1 MALMG
6 SGKGYRPSLGLLGE
20 EEERVQPK
28 TVKGVAEKVEGVG
41 AIPGPRTQPNLLSF
55 LYSGLEMQPQTETLR
70 VGPLTSGWLESLI
83 LLLADQGH
91 LHLPRLCPWGNLA
104 YLQPGRLFW
113 VEVECGSRGQK
124 GTYGDPG
131 PWDIRT
137 RSRL

>member
-1 MALMG
+1 MG
-6 SGKGYRPSLGLLGE
+6 SGKGCRPSLGLLGE

-55 LYSGLEMQPQTETLR
+55 LHSGLEMRPQTETLR

-91 LHLPRLCPWGNLA
+91 LHLPRLCPWENLA
-104 YLQPGRLFW
+104 YLPTGRLLW
-113 VEVECGSRGQK
+113 VEVECGSGGQK
-124 GTYGDPG
+124 GTCGDPG

>member
-1 MALMG
+1 MG
-6 SGKGYRPSLGLLGE
+6 SGKGCRPSLGLLGE

-55 LYSGLEMQPQTETLR
+55 LHSGLEMRPQTETLR

-104 YLQPGRLFW
+104 YLPPGRL
-113 VEVECGSRGQK
+113 
-124 GTYGDPG
+124 
-131 PWDIRT
+131 
-137 RSRL
+137 L